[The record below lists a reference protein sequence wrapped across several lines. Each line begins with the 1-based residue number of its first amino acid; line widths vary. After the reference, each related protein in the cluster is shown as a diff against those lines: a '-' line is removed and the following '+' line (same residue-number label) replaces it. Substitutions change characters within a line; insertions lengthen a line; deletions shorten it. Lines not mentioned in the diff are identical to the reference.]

1 MDCSLPGFS
10 VHGLLQATILEWD
23 ALLQIFLTQK
33 IGTLSHPSKKKK
45 KETDSKKIFQVKV
58 QVKNLQAQINEEETG
73 TLPEKEFR
81 VIIKTIRNLRTEAWI
96 EKIEEMFGTSL
107 VVQWLRIRLATQGTH
122 VCAWLGN

>member
-1 MDCSLPGFS
+1 MGCPSPDLPDPEDRN
-10 VHGLLQATILEWD
+10 TIPP
-23 ALLQIFLTQK
+23 IK
-33 IGTLSHPSKKKK
+33 KKKK
-45 KETDSKKIFQVKV
+45 KETDGKKIFQVKV